1 MMKQKL
7 YIGLF
12 FALFALF
19 STSGRAQ
26 DLLAS
31 EAPIDVKLKA
41 IDSLALQKQI
51 EAEYAEFPAYDLYPE
66 WVHNTVKGVKHVQ
79 IPDSFDIDMRGFCM
93 PTTHTRITSK
103 FGPRRRRMHY
113 GLDVKVYTG
122 DTIRAAFGG
131 RVRMAR
137 YQRRGYGHYIV
148 IRHDNGLE
156 TIYGHLSKRLVKQ
169 DTFVKAGDVIGLGGN
184 TGRSTGSHLHF
195 ECRFLGVAINPEKLF
210 DFPHQDIVADTYHFK
225 KKKSLAAVRYH
236 KVRRGDSLGKIASR
250 YGVSISKLCR
260 MNGIKRSAILRIG
273 QIIRCS

>member
-1 MMKQKL
+1 MKKTIYKSFL
-7 YIGLF
+7 L
-12 FALFALF
+12 ALFTLVS
-19 STSGRAQ
+19 STAYSQ

-31 EAPIDVKLKA
+31 EAPIDIKLKA

-66 WVHNTVKGVKHVQ
+66 WVNNSVKNCKHVA
-79 IPDSFDIDMRGFCM
+79 IPDSFNIDMRGFCM

-103 FGPRRRRMHY
+103 FGPRHRRMHY

-156 TIYGHLSKRLVKQ
+156 TIYGHLSRRIAKQ
-169 DTFVKAGDVIGLGGN
+169 DEYVKAGDVIGLGGN

-236 KVRRGDSLGKIASR
+236 KVRRGDSLGKIASK
-250 YGVSISKLCR
+250 YGVSISKICR
-260 MNGIKRSAILRIG
+260 LNGIRQTSILRIG

>member
-1 MMKQKL
+1 MKKTIYKSFL
-7 YIGLF
+7 L
-12 FALFALF
+12 ALFTLVS
-19 STSGRAQ
+19 STAYSQ
-26 DLLAS
+26 DLLAN
-31 EAPIDVKLKA
+31 EAPIDIKLKA

-51 EAEYAEFPAYDLYPE
+51 EDEYAEFPAYDLYPE
-66 WVHNTVKGVKHVQ
+66 WVNSSVKHCKHVA
-79 IPDSFDIDMRGFCM
+79 IPDSFNIDMRGFCM
-93 PTTHTRITSK
+93 PTTHTRITSR
-103 FGPRRRRMHY
+103 FGPRHRRMHY

-156 TIYGHLSKRLVKQ
+156 TIYGHLSRRIAKQ
-169 DTFVKAGDVIGLGGN
+169 DEYVKAGDVIGLGGN

-210 DFPHQDIVADTYHFK
+210 DFPHQDVVADTYSFK

-250 YGVSISKLCR
+250 YGVSISKICR
-260 MNGIKRSAILRIG
+260 LNGIRRTSTLRIG